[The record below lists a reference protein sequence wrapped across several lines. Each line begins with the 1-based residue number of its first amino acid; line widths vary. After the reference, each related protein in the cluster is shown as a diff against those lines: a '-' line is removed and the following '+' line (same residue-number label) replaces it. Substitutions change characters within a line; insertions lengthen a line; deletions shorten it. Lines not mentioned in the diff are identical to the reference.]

1 MAKVVNNKQAA
12 LQRARARRIE
22 LDRDRDLRDRRIEE
36 AAAEVFVLLEQRSAA
51 ELVLAETN
59 TAIADQLR
67 LVLAENVGVEGAAA
81 LVDLDVSE
89 VRRLTRAAGEKT
101 EQAEKTADGAPAGAT
116 VTALPAQSG
125 ADSAARRAV

>member
-12 LQRARARRIE
+12 LQKARARRIE
-22 LDRDRDLRDRRIEE
+22 LDRDRDLRDQRIEE
-36 AAAEVFVLLEQRSAA
+36 AAAEVFVLLEQRAAA

-59 TAIADQLR
+59 GSIAEQLR
-67 LVLAENVGVEGAAA
+67 RVLAENVGVEGLAL

-89 VRRLTRAAGEKT
+89 VRRLTRGAGEKPG
-101 EQAEKTADGAPAGAT
+101 DGAASGAT
-116 VTALPAQSG
+116 VTSLPAQSG